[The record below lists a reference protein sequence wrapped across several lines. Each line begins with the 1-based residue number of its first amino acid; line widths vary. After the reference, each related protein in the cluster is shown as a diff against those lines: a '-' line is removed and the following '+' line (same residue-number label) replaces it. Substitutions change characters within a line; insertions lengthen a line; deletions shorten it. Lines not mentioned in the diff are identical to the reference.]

1 MTEPKLPEGAVEV
14 ARITIVKTFDDNA
27 DGGMGCWVGYSD
39 DLSLIDALGMVA
51 FAQATTLGNYMD
63 DDEETP

>member
-1 MTEPKLPEGAVEV
+1 MSEPRLPEGAVEV

-27 DGGMGCWVGYSD
+27 DGGMACFVGYSD

-51 FAQATTLGNYMD
+51 FAQATTLDTYTED
-63 DDEETP
+63 DR